1 MKNVVIMVISLFACI
16 IADVIGGFGSS
27 VPEFIPAAVPAVTSV
42 TVTDINPVTMSTDIT
57 AVTSVTSAAETTN
70 NIVSDDIIDNSVVSE
85 VVTEYTAIYTE
96 YTDTIE
102 YVCSEPAAAPEL
114 VNDDIINNTVS
125 DNTDTIVSDI
135 QDDKNNADNT
145 DIYNINNLY
154 ALYTIVSDINY
165 NDDIVYCTDF
175 NGFIWSFY
183 GVEDWA
189 INDICS
195 LTMYDNNTE
204 IIYDDIILNATY
216 SGYIDNTDID
226 NIVLDNIDISDNADM
241 IPDNTDIN
249 NTVNTSEDTLF
260 TEYLNAISNG
270 DYIE

>member
-1 MKNVVIMVISLFACI
+1 MKNVVIMIISLFVCI
-16 IADVIGGFGSS
+16 IADLVGGFGSS
-27 VPEFIPAAVPAVTSV
+27 IPEFVPVSVPAVTSV
-42 TVTDINPVTMSTDIT
+42 TVTDINPVTTSTNTTVSTAIT
-57 AVTSVTSAAETTN
+57 SAITAAETTN

-165 NDDIVYCTDF
+165 NDDIVCCTDF
-175 NGFIWSFY
+175 NNNIWSFY
-183 GVEDWA
+183 GVEDWV

-204 IIYDDIILNATY
+204 IIYDDIILNTTY
-216 SGYIDNTDID
+216 SGYIDNTDICD
-226 NIVLDNIDISDNADM
+226 SSENADIM
-241 IPDNTDIN
+241 PDNNDIDNTDI
-249 NTVNTSEDTLF
+249 SENDLF
-260 TEYLNAISNG
+260 IEYLNAISSG